1 MATVKVKTTGVIFDK
16 ARREGQLKA
25 GIAAGTKKLL
35 PRVERVVIQKLN
47 FKNATGRYERSIS
60 SKTLENG
67 GGVVR
72 STDSIKRK
80 TFLETG
86 KRSGVKTK
94 RKGNYAWRAGKSFVR
109 SEQKRGYYQEEIA
122 RRLRD

>member
-16 ARREGQLKA
+16 ARREGVLKA

-35 PRVERVVIQKLN
+35 PKVERVVTQKLN

-60 SKTLENG
+60 SKVYDSGL
-67 GGVVR
+67 GVVR
-72 STDSIKRK
+72 STDKIKRK
-80 TFLETG
+80 TFLESG
-86 KRSGVKTK
+86 VRNGVKTR

-109 SEQKRGYYQEEIA
+109 SEQKQGYYQEEIA
-122 RRLRD
+122 RRLRG